1 MKTFASKN
9 EKKGKLTLFLAVLE
23 VVQKYVEAFTLNTI
37 FLDYDTTASYDL
49 PGVTFTIDL
58 AKTGPRSQ
66 NLCIPDFDKINFMF
80 STESF
85 DELDVLCFCTSLNK
99 NAQMCLTFIEGFGT
113 FTETACQTVV
123 NESVF
128 QYLL

>member
-1 MKTFASKN
+1 M
-9 EKKGKLTLFLAVLE
+9 
-23 VVQKYVEAFTLNTI
+23 EAFTLDTI
-37 FLDYDTTASYDL
+37 LFDDDTTAAYNL

-66 NLCIPDFDKINFMF
+66 NLRVADFDKVNFMF

-85 DELDVLCFCTSLNK
+85 DKLDVLCFCAGLNK
-99 NAQMCLTFIEGFGT
+99 NAQMRLTFIEGFGT
-113 FTETACQTVV
+113 LPKTPCQTVV

>member
-1 MKTFASKN
+1 MKTF
-9 EKKGKLTLFLAVLE
+9 GRLTNFLAVLE
-23 VVQKYVEAFTLNTI
+23 VIQKYVEAFTLNTI
-37 FLDYDTTASYDL
+37 FFDNDTSASYDL
-49 PGVTFTIDL
+49 PGVTFTIDF

-66 NLCIPDFDKINFMF
+66 NLSVTHFDEINFMF

-85 DELDVLCFCTSLNK
+85 DELDVFCFCAGLNK
-99 NAQMCLTFIEGFGT
+99 DAQMRLTFIEGFGT
-113 FTETACQTVV
+113 FPKSACQTIV

>member
-1 MKTFASKN
+1 MIKIK
-9 EKKGKLTLFLAVLE
+9 ERLTVFLAVLE

-37 FLDYDTTASYDL
+37 LLDDNTTASYDL

-66 NLCIPDFDKINFMF
+66 NFGVSNFDEIDFMF

-85 DELDVLCFCTSLNK
+85 DELDVLCFRACLNQ
-99 NAQMCLTFIEGFGT
+99 NAQMRLTFIEGFGA
-113 FTETACQTVV
+113 FAKTACQTVV

>member
-1 MKTFASKN
+1 MIKIK
-9 EKKGKLTLFLAVLE
+9 ERLTVFLAVLE

-37 FLDYDTTASYDL
+37 LLDDNTTASYDL

-66 NLCIPDFDKINFMF
+66 NFGVSNFDEIDFMF

-85 DELDVLCFCTSLNK
+85 DELDVLCFRAGLNK
-99 NAQMCLTFIEGFGT
+99 NAKMRLTFIEGFGT
-113 FTETACQTVV
+113 FTKTPCETIV